1 MGGTAKSSSKR
12 IALLAGASG
21 LVGRALLRRLLES
34 PRYRRVYGLLRRAV
48 AGLPV
53 DLKLT
58 VQLVDFENLPPLP
71 LIDDVFITLG
81 TTLKDAGSQAAFRR
95 VDLDAVLN
103 TARAGKAAGARRL
116 LVVSALGADP
126 AARVFYNRVKGEMQQ
141 AVVQLGYASVVIAQ
155 PSLLLGDRKALGQ
168 PIRRGEQWAAR
179 LLLPLARWVP
189 LKVRPIAADAVA
201 QALLH
206 AALQAS
212 PGVRVLSSE
221 AMQQR
226 DTAA

>member
-53 DLKLT
+53 DPKLT